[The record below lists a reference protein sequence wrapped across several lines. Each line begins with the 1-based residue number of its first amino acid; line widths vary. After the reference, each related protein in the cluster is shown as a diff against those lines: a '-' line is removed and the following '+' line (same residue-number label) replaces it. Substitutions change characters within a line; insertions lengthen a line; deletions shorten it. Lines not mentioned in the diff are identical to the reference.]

1 MFLGTWLLRYWH
13 WSELVTWSSW
23 SKNSLCLTFPLCTF
37 SYVQSS
43 KFLAINYWKVGFKPI
58 KVQCFPGC
66 CCIDYWRWTEDGLVV
81 AFFIC
86 FFFFCI
92 FMNLDFISGHKNSKK
107 NVSGHCLHSSYLAPA
122 LLDDACQ
129 QLLAWCT
136 NACMCP
142 YDGPKISL
150 VGACIVLWSVHVK

>member
-13 WSELVTWSSW
+13 WSELVTWSSC
-23 SKNSLCLTFPLCTF
+23 SKNYLCLTLPLCTF

-86 FFFFCI
+86 FFFAFLWTKTSSQATKI
-92 FMNLDFISGHKNSKK
+92 RKK
-107 NVSGHCLHSSYLAPA
+107 MSQATVYTVVILHLHFLMMLVNNCLH
-122 LLDDACQ
+122 DAQ
-129 QLLAWCT
+129 MH
-136 NACMCP
+136 AC
-142 YDGPKISL
+142 
-150 VGACIVLWSVHVK
+150 AHVTDQRFL